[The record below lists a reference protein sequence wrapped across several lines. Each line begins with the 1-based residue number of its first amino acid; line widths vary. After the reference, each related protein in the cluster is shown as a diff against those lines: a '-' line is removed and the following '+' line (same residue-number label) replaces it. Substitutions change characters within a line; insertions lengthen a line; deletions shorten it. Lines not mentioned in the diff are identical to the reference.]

1 MISKSRRKR
10 RVIEYLDS
18 VESRYS
24 FLGKAANTGLI
35 GMSALPG
42 PMGGW
47 AKKKLRSRALGYAMK
62 QGSKGAAGVIG
73 AKAGVDPNAIE
84 GVINAAGTMTGA
96 TSKLRSGLESGKL
109 QSKLSDGAKTVSS
122 NLSSGFQKTKE
133 LASQASTKAME
144 RLSTQQELKQ

>member
-1 MISKSRRKR
+1 MISKSRRRKHAK
-10 RVIEYLDS
+10 EYLDS

-24 FLGKAANTGLI
+24 FLGKAADTGLA
-35 GMSALPG
+35 GLSMVG
-42 PMGGW
+42 PFKGW
-47 AKKKLRSRALGYAMK
+47 AQKKIRSRALGYAMK

-96 TSKLRSGLESGKL
+96 TSKLRSGLESGQL
-109 QSKLSDGAKTVSS
+109 QSKLSDGAKKVSS

-133 LASQASTKAME
+133 LASQARTKAME